1 MIEAGYNVFSQ
12 IPSLRKNNQK
22 LYVFGHYEYYDSS
35 VHNTTAQW
43 TNKKILAAGINYYP
57 MKQISVKAEY
67 NHRFLKS
74 KYNEEP
80 AINIGIAYE
89 GFFL

>member
-1 MIEAGYNVFSQ
+1 
-12 IPSLRKNNQK
+12 
-22 LYVFGHYEYYDSS
+22 
-35 VHNTTAQW
+35 
-43 TNKKILAAGINYYP
+43 

-67 NHRFLKS
+67 NHRFLRS
-74 KYNEEP
+74 KYNDEP